1 MIVSAMMFVPHAGR
15 VPVKPREHPQIAV
28 TQVSVE
34 PAPVPTITITT
45 TFRLPPH
52 LAYEALIQEA
62 AAAHRVDPSLVRE
75 VVRAES
81 AFDPMAV
88 SSAGAQGL
96 MQLMPGLSQE
106 LGVTDPF
113 DPSENIFAG
122 VRYLKW
128 LLDEHDGNETLAL
141 ASYNAGP
148 ATVAAYAGVPP
159 FPETEHYVRTITGR
173 LATERGAAPT
183 PILDTPSEEGQ

>member
-1 MIVSAMMFVPHAGR
+1 
-15 VPVKPREHPQIAV
+15 V

-34 PAPVPTITITT
+34 PALVPTITITT

-52 LAYEALIQEA
+52 LAYELLIQEA
-62 AAAHRVDPSLVRE
+62 AAAHDVDPALVRE

-88 SSAGAQGL
+88 SPAGAQGL

-106 LGVTDPF
+106 LGVEDPF
-113 DPSENIFAG
+113 DPRENVFGG

-128 LLDEHDGNETLAL
+128 LLDEHEGDETLAL

-148 ATVAAYAGVPP
+148 GTVATYGGVPP
-159 FPETEHYVRTITGR
+159 FPETQQYIRTITASLSR
-173 LATERGAAPT
+173 ERG
-183 PILDTPSEEGQ
+183 EQ